1 MHALFTCMS
10 VHPLHA
16 WCPQRP
22 EEVVITPGAGVR
34 GGCEPSDVDA
44 GISES
49 QKEGHKDLYFC
60 QDICIF

>member
-1 MHALFTCMS
+1 MFACETC
-10 VHPLHA
+10 VVPLED
-16 WCPQRP
+16 WRGRLWS
-22 EEVVITPGAGVR
+22 PGAGVR